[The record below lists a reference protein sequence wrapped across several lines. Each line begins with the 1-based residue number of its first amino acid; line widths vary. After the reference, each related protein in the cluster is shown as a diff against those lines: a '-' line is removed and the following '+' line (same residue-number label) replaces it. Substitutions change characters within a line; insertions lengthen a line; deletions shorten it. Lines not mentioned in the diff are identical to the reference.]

1 MKKTLH
7 TLAVLGALA
16 ATASA
21 HAQTVGFSA
30 DLGTTGLGLHLI
42 VPVMKDTLNAR
53 VGFNTFSYSYDEDTE
68 DASYDAKLKLR
79 TFNALL
85 DLYPTSTQFRLTGG
99 LVYNGNKIRANAKPT
114 AAGTYTFNGTPYMAA
129 QAGEVDGTIDFKKI
143 VPYVGVG
150 WGNAVAKDKGL
161 GFTADLG
168 VMFQGAPDVDLAS
181 RNCTAGAVL
190 CDQLATDLAAESAE
204 LRDKAKDFR
213 YYPVVRVGLTYKF

>member
-1 MKKTLH
+1 MH
-7 TLAVLGALA
+7 TLAVLGALV
-16 ATASA
+16 ASA
-21 HAQTVGFSA
+21 SVQAQTVGLSA
-30 DLGTTGLGLHLI
+30 DLGSTGLGLHVI

-99 LVYNGNKIRANAKPT
+99 LVYNGNKITANAKPT
-114 AAGTYTFNGTPYMAA
+114 AGGSYTFNGQTYNTSDV
-129 QAGEVDGTIDFKKI
+129 GEVDGTIDFRNLA
-143 VPYVGVG
+143 PYVGIG

-161 GFTADLG
+161 GFTADMG
-168 VMFQGAPDVDLAS
+168 VMFQGSPDVNLRS
-181 RNCTAGAVL
+181 RNCTVNTDT
-190 CDQLATDLAAESAE
+190 CTDLAADLAVESAD

-213 YYPVVRVGLTYKF
+213 YYPVIRVGLTYKF